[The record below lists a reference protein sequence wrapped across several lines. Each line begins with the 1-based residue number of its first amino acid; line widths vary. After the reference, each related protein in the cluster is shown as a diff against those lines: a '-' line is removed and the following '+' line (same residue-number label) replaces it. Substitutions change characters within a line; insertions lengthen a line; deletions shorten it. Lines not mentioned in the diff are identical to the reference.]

1 MKSKF
6 LQPHFLL
13 PLVLIGLLTGIS
25 GGWIRLG
32 SLLIPLPSAAANHGL
47 LMVGGFLGTL
57 ISIERAMVMS
67 QKTWLLIPLLTGLS
81 TIPFL
86 MGNSETGL
94 LLLMAGSLGLS
105 VIMHLQT
112 LKHPKFHTVL
122 LYLGAASWFVGNFL
136 AWQSG
141 LIAAGST
148 WWIGFLMFTIVGE
161 RLELSQFLPV
171 PSWSKNALKSLLALF
186 SLGLI
191 IPFHTWGNEIMG
203 LSSLLISAWLLVF
216 DMAKVASKKPGQFRY
231 IGIGLRV
238 GYVWLGLHGL
248 ILLGM
253 ESHALYYDLM
263 LHTFFLGFTFSMIW
277 AHAPIIFPTIFGIR
291 ETPFHP
297 ILWVSWLGFQL
308 SLAGRIGMSVVG
320 QFEFRK
326 IFGVTNG
333 YLILLHFILM
343 AGIILW
349 KMNQRK
355 KLSSRVTEV
364 TQRNSKNQSLFHTRV

>member
-1 MKSKF
+1 MKSKI
-6 LQPHFLL
+6 LQPYFLL
-13 PLVLIGLLTGIS
+13 PLVLIGLLAGIS

-47 LMVGGFLGTL
+47 LMVGGFIGTL

-67 QKTWLLIPLLTGLS
+67 QKTWLLIPLLTGFS

-86 MGNSETGL
+86 MGNSEAGL

-105 VIMHLQT
+105 LIMHLQT
-112 LKHPKFHTVL
+112 LRHPKFHTVL
-122 LYLGAASWFVGNFL
+122 LYVGAASWFVGNFL
-136 AWQSG
+136 AWQTG

-203 LSSLLISAWLLVF
+203 ISSLLISAWLLVF

-238 GYVWLGLHGL
+238 GYAWLGLHGL

-291 ETPFHP
+291 ETPYHP
-297 ILWVSWLGFQL
+297 ILWITWTAFQVTL
-308 SLAGRIGMSVVG
+308 SGRILASLLDAMDL
-320 QFEFRK
+320 RK
-326 IFGVTNG
+326 IFGVANG
-333 YLILLHFILM
+333 YLILIQFILM
-343 AGIILW
+343 AGVVVW
-349 KMNQRK
+349 KIRNK
-355 KLSSRVTEV
+355 EKENYPVTSVTEEI
-364 TQRNSKNQSLFHTRV
+364 